1 VASRMSFLLQR
12 APVARASVDLRVA
25 PHRRHDYAWHV
36 ICGGDVIRLANS
48 LVVISSR
55 DAPTR
60 LVRDGIG
67 ASKIIGKRRLREM
80 QNVMID
86 TAAIRL
92 TETILGDEA
101 PDLEETLKAIAANI
115 GVLHIAYA
123 PLSVQKGNDV
133 NLLSAIC
140 TYPMA
145 WQSRYFLKQ
154 YARIDPVLAR
164 GNEAVLPF
172 DWDELPRDD
181 PAIEAFFDDAAEHQL
196 GRNGLGIPVRDRKG
210 MRSLVSFT
218 SDHSKN
224 GGLRRGEPVRRR
236 RRPGEQREG
245 QNGDDQQHP
254 FEHVAD
260 GICDRRINAFGSQR
274 HRFISRSAPTHAGL
288 SELFG
293 RTHRLPASAPQRIDH
308 PSLPATALRI
318 VTTLSASSTQCVRC
332 SQAKAT
338 AGRAVAQR

>member
-1 VASRMSFLLQR
+1 
-12 APVARASVDLRVA
+12 
-25 PHRRHDYAWHV
+25 
-36 ICGGDVIRLANS
+36 
-48 LVVISSR
+48 
-55 DAPTR
+55 
-60 LVRDGIG
+60 
-67 ASKIIGKRRLREM
+67 M

-260 GICDRRINAFGSQR
+260 GICDRRINAFGSER